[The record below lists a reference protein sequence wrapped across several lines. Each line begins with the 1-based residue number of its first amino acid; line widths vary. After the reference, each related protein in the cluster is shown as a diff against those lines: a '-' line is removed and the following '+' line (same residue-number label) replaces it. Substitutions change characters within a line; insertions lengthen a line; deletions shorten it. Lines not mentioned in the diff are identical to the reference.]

1 MPTMVQRQSSRR
13 SVLLPDPNG
22 ETAKASIR
30 KTDSE
35 AVGDGIWRAE
45 AGGRA
50 IERTRALSGLL
61 LKEFAARIR
70 KDERTVSRWISAEE
84 RPQID
89 LIFAVDD
96 FRALL
101 VIALAEVAGVEVT
114 TQITVRRRA

>member
-13 SVLLPDPNG
+13 GVLLPDPNG
-22 ETAKASIR
+22 ETAKAGIR

-35 AVGDGIWRAE
+35 AIGDGIWRAE
-45 AGGRA
+45 VGRA

-61 LKEFAARIR
+61 LKEFAARLR

-96 FRALL
+96 FRELL
-101 VIALAEVAGVEVT
+101 VIALAEVAGVEVA